1 MVTVYISGSYSIRLT
16 EGDSYIINKPS
27 DIDEFPG
34 WNESFMDVLDG
45 KECHVVENQ
54 GDRTRC
60 CVDIADFPRDGHGNM
75 RAYCYLRPSWLSK
88 VEIEVEELEE
98 NDFDIEELF

>member
-1 MVTVYISGSYSIRLT
+1 MVTVYIIDSIRLT

-27 DIDEFPG
+27 DIDEFPT

-45 KECHVVENQ
+45 KECYVVENQ
-54 GDRTRC
+54 GDRARC
-60 CVDIADFPRDGHGNM
+60 CVDIANFPRDGSGHT
-75 RAYCYLRPSWLSK
+75 RTYCNLTVSWLSK
-88 VEIEVEELEE
+88 VEVEVEELEE